1 MNGKNGKTS
10 QNGANKKVEISK
22 KKYAKKKVEKAKSEQ
37 KSNFFVT
44 PEVKITEVI
53 VEKAVEPK
61 VFESPFVPIA
71 EPKLERSNSF
81 FLTRKLSEIYQKLS
95 SSKENLHK
103 AVESDDKKLGITRS
117 LSLNSIQ
124 LKKNYRRSLVQESK
138 LGKLSEEQICENE
151 KKVISPPATPSDE
164 DLKRI
169 KQQKAENRRSVPP
182 EAFRHMNVQVPI
194 NPIVPEPKP
203 EIKTKEDSKMKL
215 ERSPSLLS
223 IIRKKVSFTDKNRMS
238 GNWNTS
244 LLNLQLIDNMVSY
257 ENMTYVNYDKFNKYG
272 QDLEKNLSQGELI
285 PLNPP
290 INQPTTISQNFPQN
304 TINTQR
310 QSLVYEATNPVI
322 RAVKMREK
330 KRKMVDVN
338 SNLDRDKNLYRQSI
352 DSAKL
357 RFLSSINLES
367 HRWSQY
373 LNPNNALD
381 YLQLEN
387 CGENMDHM

>member
-61 VFESPFVPIA
+61 VFESPFVPMA

-244 LLNLQLIDNMVSY
+244 LLNLQQIDNMVSY

>member
-244 LLNLQLIDNMVSY
+244 LLNLQQIDNMVSY